1 MIYNDDK
8 ELSRVLCSVKY
19 VYLAAL
25 IMETVWTSKSTAKV
39 GRPKTSLFLYVQS
52 FGEFFL
58 TIFGGIFCFKK
69 SHIVKIL
76 SIGYYTRKYIWNH

>member
-25 IMETVWTSKSTAKV
+25 IVETVWTSKSTAKV

-58 TIFGGIFCFKK
+58 TIFGGIFVLKK
-69 SHIVKIL
+69 SRDLKYWIL
-76 SIGYYTRKYIWNH
+76 H

>member
-25 IMETVWTSKSTAKV
+25 IVETVWTSKSTAKV

-58 TIFGGIFCFKK
+58 TIFGGIFCLKK
-69 SHIVKIL
+69 YHIVEIL
-76 SIGYYTRKYIWNH
+76 SIGYYTRKYIWIH